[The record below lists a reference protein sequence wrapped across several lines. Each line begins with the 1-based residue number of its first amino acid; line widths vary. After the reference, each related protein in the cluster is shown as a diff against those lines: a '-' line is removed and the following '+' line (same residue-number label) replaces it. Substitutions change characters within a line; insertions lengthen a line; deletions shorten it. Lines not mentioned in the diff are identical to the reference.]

1 MRGMFLA
8 ALAVGAL
15 LGQAIA
21 APASAADSRTVVEEL
36 IAAENPCQRLRTR
49 QFGMTIGVDKLKDV
63 RLDAATI
70 RLEGNRVALDFS
82 GRLACETSSGAA
94 LSGDAA
100 ATVVASAGLSL
111 ADCSI
116 DALDVH
122 LSDFGGSFGPIL
134 AALAPTV
141 EAELRK
147 AAAPKIREACR
158 DFRGSGG

>member
-8 ALAVGAL
+8 ALAIGAL
-15 LGQAIA
+15 PGHATL
-21 APASAADSRTVVEEL
+21 PARAADNRTVVEEL

-49 QFGMTIGVDKLKDV
+49 QLGMTIGVDKLKDV
-63 RLDAATI
+63 RLDTATI
-70 RLEGNRVALDFS
+70 RLEANRVTLDFS
-82 GRLACETSSGAA
+82 GRLACETSSDAV

-100 ATVVASAGLSL
+100 ATVVASADLSL
-111 ADCSI
+111 ADCTI

-134 AALAPTV
+134 AALSPTI

-147 AAAPKIREACR
+147 AAAPKIRAACR
-158 DFRGSGG
+158 DFLGRSG